1 MFWQFKRSMSL
12 HQLLLYEGLP
22 SSQVINLN
30 NKSWEITDM
39 FLNHQDIKDI
49 CQYRNSKGAIS
60 LYVYSSTNETEREFR
75 IRLNSLS
82 DVIKTEA
89 EKAGIKKR
97 DLKAL
102 LRDIENIQRTLRDR
116 FVENKA
122 LTYCVFLSDE
132 FFKFVEIPVR
142 VKDRALVDEQFY
154 TLPLV
159 TMLGQLER
167 FAVLVFGRRSARL
180 FNYYL
185 GKLHEE
191 ESVLHDYVLPKFN
204 ASTGSW
210 KCLREKIINHKIENS
225 FHRHLKEVSRIVF
238 ENFRHLGFDRLI
250 LASHK
255 AEIDSIKRH
264 LHSYVYTRLAG
275 EFIADVDDD
284 IEMIKE
290 KASKKVAVYRQNK
303 EKTKI
308 SELFDSTAHSSA
320 VIGVKAVLKAL
331 MTGNVRELICTD
343 DLHTNGYIC
352 PEKHFITVTSTEGLK
367 CVHCGR
373 VLRKRTFLEDEIIEE
388 AFAQR
393 AEIFHLFY
401 EKDKLEGHKI
411 AAFLRFPIAS
421 NNIESVKENNSVF
434 ALPGPVHS
442 AGH

>member
-1 MFWQFKRSMSL
+1 
-12 HQLLLYEGLP
+12 
-22 SSQVINLN
+22 
-30 NKSWEITDM
+30 M
-39 FLNHQDIKDI
+39 FLSFQDIKDI
-49 CQYRNSKGAIS
+49 CRHRNDRGTIS
-60 LYVYSSTNETEREFR
+60 FYIYSSANETEREFR

-82 DVIKTEA
+82 DMIKTEA
-89 EKAGIKKR
+89 EKVGIKKR

-102 LRDIENIQRTLRDR
+102 LRSLENIQQTLRDS
-116 FVENKA
+116 FVKNKA
-122 LTYCVFLSDE
+122 QTCCVFLSKD
-132 FFKFVEIPVR
+132 FFKLAEIPVKI
-142 VKDRALVDEQFY
+142 KDRAVVDEQFY
-154 TLPLV
+154 TLPLI
-159 TMLGQLER
+159 TMLGQFER

-225 FHRHLKEVSRIVF
+225 FHRHLKELSRIVF

-255 AEIDSIKRH
+255 AKIDSIKRH
-264 LHSYVYTRLAG
+264 LHSYVYTRLVG

-290 KASKKVAVYRQNK
+290 KASKIVAVYRQNK

-331 MTGNVRELICTD
+331 MTGNVRELICTED
-343 DLHTNGYIC
+343 FHTNGYIC
-352 PEKHFITVTSTEGLK
+352 PEKHFITVAPTEGLK
-367 CVHCGR
+367 CLHCGR
-373 VLRKRTFLEDEIIEE
+373 VLRRRVFLEDEIIEE

-401 EKDKLEGHKI
+401 EKDKLDRHKI
-411 AAFLRFPIAS
+411 AAFMRFPIAS
-421 NNIESVKENNSVF
+421 NNIKRVKEDNSVF
-434 ALPGPVHS
+434 VLPGPVHS
-442 AGH
+442 AGY